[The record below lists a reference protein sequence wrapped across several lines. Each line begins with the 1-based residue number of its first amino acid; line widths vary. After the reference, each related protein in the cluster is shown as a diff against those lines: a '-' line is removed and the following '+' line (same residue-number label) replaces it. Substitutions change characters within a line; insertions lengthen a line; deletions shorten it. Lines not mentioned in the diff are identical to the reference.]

1 MLYTL
6 KEILENTKKE
16 KYAVGAFNFN
26 SFEDAQGMLDGA
38 REMKSPII
46 LMASM
51 GAVRHIGTE
60 QCVAIVRGMAKT
72 AGIPV
77 CLHLDHA
84 TDLELIRDCIDAG
97 FTSVMIDASK
107 KKFGDNISICRNVV
121 EYAHKMQCS
130 VEAELGRIG
139 GREENIV
146 VHSKDKMLTYP
157 EDVPVFVEK
166 TGIDALAVAIGTA
179 HGFYKE
185 KPNLDFERLQKIN
198 MLTDIPLV
206 LHGGTGVPD
215 EDFKKAISI
224 GMSKINVGTE
234 LKQAFVDT
242 IKETVKVEPE
252 VSDPRPYMMNI
263 RHECAQRVKNK
274 IEIFGSAG
282 KA

>member
-1 MLYTL
+1 
-6 KEILENTKKE
+6 
-16 KYAVGAFNFN
+16 
-26 SFEDAQGMLDGA
+26 
-38 REMKSPII
+38 
-46 LMASM
+46 
-51 GAVRHIGTE
+51 
-60 QCVAIVRGMAKT
+60 
-72 AGIPV
+72 
-77 CLHLDHA
+77 
-84 TDLELIRDCIDAG
+84 
-97 FTSVMIDASK
+97 MIDASK